1 MFLAQIIAPALL
13 VLALFVVGHA
23 FVQSNYSGIYTPKVI
38 LDVPVAEES
47 EESEE
52 VLSEAAARAI
62 SQGSYTEEEISEF
75 RLMRDKYNYL
85 KIEYVFQGSVL
96 GENSLFSLEVAIATK
111 QPTVLSDFF
120 IKALR
125 EIEADLV
132 AETTVLILEPTR
144 EQLESVSGRAEI
156 TDKILVGLNAYLE
169 REGMRPNIDFAYII
183 NVNIV

>member
-13 VLALFVVGHA
+13 VLVLFGVGHV
-23 FVQSNYSGIYTPKVI
+23 FVQSNYSGIYTPKAV
-38 LDVPVAEES
+38 LDAPETGEPEEA
-47 EESEE
+47 
-52 VLSEAAARAI
+52 LSEAAARAFEQE
-62 SQGSYTEEEISEF
+62 SFSEKEKSEF
-75 RLMRDKYNYL
+75 RLMPDKYNYL

-96 GENSLFSLEVAIATK
+96 GETSLFSLEVAIATK
-111 QPTVLSDFF
+111 QPAVLSDFF

-125 EIEADLV
+125 EMEADLV

-144 EQLESVSGRAEI
+144 EQLESVSGREEI
-156 TDKILVGLNAYLE
+156 TDQILVGLNAYLV

>member
-13 VLALFVVGHA
+13 VVVLFGAGHL
-23 FVQSNYSGIYTPKVI
+23 FVQSKYSGIYTPAIITEVVEA
-38 LDVPVAEES
+38 DET
-47 EESEE
+47 EE
-52 VLSEAAARAI
+52 VLSEAAARAL
-62 SQGSYTEEEISEF
+62 SQEELTDVGRAELL
-75 RLMRDKYNYL
+75 LMPDKYNYL

-111 QPTVLSDFF
+111 QPAVLSDFF
-120 IKALR
+120 IKALG

-144 EQLESVSGRAEI
+144 EQLETILGREEI
-156 TDKILVGLNAYLE
+156 TNKILVGLNEYLE

-183 NVNIV
+183 NVNII

>member
-38 LDVPVAEES
+38 LDVPVP

-144 EQLESVSGRAEI
+144 EQLESFSGRAEI